1 MGFAG
6 LLAVALI
13 GYLIFRSVYTSTS
26 HSRLPQGSLDISA
39 VPKIAGSKIVG
50 LKGEKTYE
58 TTVVFDDGF
67 EFISHRS
74 NRADRFATYT
84 ISLTGEIRNKIL
96 ADAVKAHTDAYVN
109 EQKRNNNT
117 IPEVVAFA
125 FANVSEWEKYKNKYA
140 KDLIVSWKWK
150 DEYKGF
156 IINAEGYLSRGD
168 YTNALKKY
176 EDALKMNPVGIA
188 ARFGIVRTY
197 IESGDYTEAETT
209 LRKMMDLIYYKS
221 DASNFYLLF
230 GKLMQKRGFLNSCV
244 ASCILSNMQKEN
256 WETKSLL
263 KEISVDDQWSL
274 TDVIERCEQEIPI
287 LKMDEE
293 RMSAVFAKAG
303 KARRTSTASGS
314 APVIK
319 TANDENSA
327 ANKTPKLPNS
337 SISNNPPKQT
347 TGQDIKF
354 CRKCGFRLAPG
365 SVFCSKCGTKI

>member
-150 DEYKGF
+150 DESVALVTGF
-156 IINAEGYLSRGD
+156 CSF
-168 YTNALKKY
+168 
-176 EDALKMNPVGIA
+176 A
-188 ARFGIVRTY
+188 AF
-197 IESGDYTEAETT
+197 
-209 LRKMMDLIYYKS
+209 
-221 DASNFYLLF
+221 F
-230 GKLMQKRGFLNSCV
+230 GKTKDWRNH
-244 ASCILSNMQKEN
+244 EN
-256 WETKSLL
+256 T
-263 KEISVDDQWSL
+263 IDTHQAQ
-274 TDVIERCEQEIPI
+274 CP
-287 LKMDEE
+287 
-293 RMSAVFAKAG
+293 
-303 KARRTSTASGS
+303 
-314 APVIK
+314 
-319 TANDENSA
+319 
-327 ANKTPKLPNS
+327 
-337 SISNNPPKQT
+337 
-347 TGQDIKF
+347 
-354 CRKCGFRLAPG
+354 CR
-365 SVFCSKCGTKI
+365 